1 MYTFIYVK
9 CKQKYTKI
17 CPFVHTL
24 YFTWFWSNP
33 FNLTIKTFFGK
44 YPVYMQISIKF
55 NLNLYH
61 RIEINALFYF
71 PRTHR
76 FTHHAPVLTQCWCL
90 SMVSCSGHMSTS
102 WARTLAYWWVK
113 YLAMNR
119 WTQCSLELYPLSVW
133 WTS

>member
-1 MYTFIYVK
+1 MSFLFQQFTLTIMYILRINCGDKYLHTFIYVK
-9 CKQKYTKI
+9 YKQKY
-17 CPFVHTL
+17 
-24 YFTWFWSNP
+24 
-33 FNLTIKTFFGK
+33 TFFGK